1 MNKVI
6 YTLAC
11 ARAGEKEI
19 YEKYER
25 LISFFPNF
33 IRRAYTG
40 VQQYFE

>member
-6 YTLAC
+6 YTLTC

-19 YEKYER
+19 YER
-25 LISFFPNF
+25 LISFFPIF

-40 VQQYFE
+40 EKEI